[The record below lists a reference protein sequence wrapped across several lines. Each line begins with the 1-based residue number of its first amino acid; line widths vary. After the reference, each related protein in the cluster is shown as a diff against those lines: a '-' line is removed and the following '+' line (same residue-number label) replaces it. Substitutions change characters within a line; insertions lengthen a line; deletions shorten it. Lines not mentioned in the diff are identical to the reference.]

1 MLEVTPRL
9 NTPVFR
15 HGASADGRA
24 CYWLRLSSEGHQAI
38 PIGEHNIEHFQR
50 HPPWVDHQYQLSIEI
65 YLAYMQQT
73 FASPTKILSNIQL
86 NILGMDAIVQCTLYS
101 RVSHENMF
109 FKKKNGS
116 TRSTSIWGLL

>member
-73 FASPTKILSNIQL
+73 FASPT
-86 NILGMDAIVQCTLYS
+86 LGLY
-101 RVSHENMF
+101 
-109 FKKKNGS
+109 FKYE
-116 TRSTSIWGLL
+116 IFEFCI